1 MQNAKNTRS
10 YGGYGSLHCAPAC
23 GLPPSQVMTPTT
35 VLIVDDHP
43 SFRASARAI
52 LEAGGYEV
60 VGEAEDGAAAIAAA
74 KDLRPDFVLLDIQ
87 LPDMNGFDICHL
99 LDGWNGAKPD
109 LILVSSRE
117 LEDYGDQVET
127 SCARGF
133 LLKDELSAEAV
144 ATLLA

>member
-1 MQNAKNTRS
+1 MQNARNTCS
-10 YGGYGSLHCAPAC
+10 CDGYGSPHPTRACAVPA
-23 GLPPSQVMTPTT
+23 SEEMTPTT

-52 LEAGGYEV
+52 LEAGGYDV
-60 VGEAEDGAAAIAAA
+60 VGEAEDGRSAIAAT
-74 KDLRPDFVLLDIQ
+74 KELRPDVLLLDIQ
-87 LPDMNGFDICHL
+87 LPDMNGFDICSR
-99 LDGWNGAKPD
+99 LDGWNGAKPE

-117 LEDYGDQVET
+117 LADYGDQVET

-144 ATLLA
+144 AALLA

>member
-1 MQNAKNTRS
+1 MQNAKNTCS
-10 YGGYGSLHCAPAC
+10 CGGYGSPHRTRVSRLPRSEAMPA
-23 GLPPSQVMTPTT
+23 TT

-52 LEAGGYEV
+52 LEAGGFDV
-60 VGEAEDGAAAIAAA
+60 VGEAEDGQGAIAAA
-74 KDLRPDFVLLDIQ
+74 RDLAPDVLLLDIQ
-87 LPDMNGFDICHL
+87 LPDMNGFDICRL
-99 LDGWNGAKPD
+99 LDGWNSAKPD

-144 ATLLA
+144 AAILA